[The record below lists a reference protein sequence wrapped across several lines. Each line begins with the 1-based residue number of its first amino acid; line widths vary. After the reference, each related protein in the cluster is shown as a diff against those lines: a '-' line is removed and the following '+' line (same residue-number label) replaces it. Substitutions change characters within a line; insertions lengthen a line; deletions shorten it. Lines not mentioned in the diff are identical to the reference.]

1 MTTTTEVALAR
12 LGNVE
17 MVEAWSDDDASV
29 RVRFGR
35 LEDASTGT
43 AASALFY
50 LEVPEGHRTPRH
62 THTAE
67 ELVLVLEG
75 EAEGFV
81 GEERR
86 RVSAGDTVVI
96 PAHAWHGFENVGN
109 DTFRFLGFF
118 ASGAMVHVFEE
129 KLMPMGTQVFVTPPS
144 DTQ

>member
-1 MTTTTEVALAR
+1 MSVTAEKALKE
-12 LGNVE
+12 LSNVD

-29 RVRFGR
+29 RVRFGV

-50 LEVPEGHRTPRH
+50 FEVPEGRRTPRH

-67 ELVLVLEG
+67 EVVLVLDG

-81 GEERR
+81 GEARR

-96 PAHAWHGFENVGN
+96 PSHAWHGFENVGR

-118 ASGAMVHVFEE
+118 ASGAMVHVFKE
-129 KLMPMGTQVFVTPPS
+129 KLMPMGTEVFVTPP
-144 DTQ
+144 QEAE